1 MAAKF
6 AVSLM
11 ALLGA
16 VSAQTGYTN
25 SSSIAT
31 PSSTSAGS
39 SPSASTTSVAG
50 VTYLVQTD
58 TSYQGTVL
66 TLSRRRQADSSIQN
80 CLNTCSADVSCAGTA
95 YVSDTG
101 SCTYYSAVDQ
111 DTKADTPGTD
121 FALVQHRDGASSSA
135 NSTTSAT
142 GTHSA
147 TRPGVSGSSNSTG
160 SATRSSSRPAG
171 ITGAG
176 NSTSSRPT
184 GSASRT
190 SSATAV
196 PSTPSTLLTFDGVL
210 FLLEID
216 FEYSGITI
224 DFAII
229 LAKRASNSLD
239 DCLATCAGNSQCA
252 GTSFTDG
259 TCTFYSSIT
268 QGSGQPAQGT
278 DFATVVSRAG
288 QIGAGNGN
296 NGTSGGNTTAPSTP
310 SNATAESFI
319 CPAFNAAIL
328 KSNTQV
334 TFSISCSS
342 FLIGTTF
349 DLEASILSKRQTFD
363 NGLPQTLSNCV
374 DLCSLS
380 TQCVGA
386 TFEDATG
393 QCTYYSAVQY
403 STVLAGFDSAV
414 RVQSNGNGGEP
425 VTTTL
430 IVDGQT
436 QTVTV
441 PAGTTTQYV
450 AGATSTATV
459 YSTVTSVV
467 TANGAGATALPVGA
481 TVTQVVS
488 LTTTTYVNSVPTI
501 TIPSNQNVVTITV
514 GGSGNAAPTVTESVT
529 VTVDGNGNVIGS
541 STADAVAG
549 AGGIGS
555 NSYPTVTVH
564 DLYCPTST
572 AANVVFTTVYV
583 R

>member
-1 MAAKF
+1 
-6 AVSLM
+6 
-11 ALLGA
+11 
-16 VSAQTGYTN
+16 
-25 SSSIAT
+25 
-31 PSSTSAGS
+31 
-39 SPSASTTSVAG
+39 
-50 VTYLVQTD
+50 
-58 TSYQGTVL
+58 
-66 TLSRRRQADSSIQN
+66 
-80 CLNTCSADVSCAGTA
+80 
-95 YVSDTG
+95 
-101 SCTYYSAVDQ
+101 
-111 DTKADTPGTD
+111 
-121 FALVQHRDGASSSA
+121 
-135 NSTTSAT
+135 
-142 GTHSA
+142 
-147 TRPGVSGSSNSTG
+147 
-160 SATRSSSRPAG
+160 
-171 ITGAG
+171 
-176 NSTSSRPT
+176 
-184 GSASRT
+184 
-190 SSATAV
+190 
-196 PSTPSTLLTFDGVL
+196 
-210 FLLEID
+210 LEID
-216 FEYSGITI
+216 FEFSGVTI
-224 DFAII
+224 DLAII

-239 DCLATCAGNSQCA
+239 DCLQTCSVNTNCA

-268 QGSGQPAQGT
+268 QGSGQSAPGT
-278 DFATVVSRAG
+278 DFATVISRAG

-450 AGATSTATV
+450 AGTTSTATV

-481 TVTQVVS
+481 TITQVVS

-501 TIPSNQNVVTITV
+501 TIPSNQNVVTVTV

-541 STADAVAG
+541 STADAAAG

-555 NSYPTVTVH
+555 NSYPTVTIH

>member
-31 PSSTSAGS
+31 
-39 SPSASTTSVAG
+39 STTSSASSTFSNGAVVTNAG
-50 VTYLVQTD
+50 VVFTIMDDTTYSDVTPLQ
-58 TSYQGTVL
+58 
-66 TLSRRRQADSSIQN
+66 LSRKRQAASGIGS
-80 CLNTCSADVSCAGTA
+80 CLNTCSDNAQCAGA
-95 YVSDTG
+95 SYSDDTMRC
-101 SCTYYSAVDQ
+101 SYYSQINQ
-111 DTKADTPGTD
+111 DSEASSPGTD
-121 FALVQHRDGASSSA
+121 FALVESRPGASSSA

-160 SATRSSSRPAG
+160 SATSSRPAG

-184 GSASRT
+184 GSVSRT
-190 SSATAV
+190 SSSATSA
-196 PSTPSTLLTFDGVL
+196 PSAPSTLLTVDGVV

-216 FEYSGITI
+216 VRKSGITI
-224 DFAII
+224 ELAI
-229 LAKRASNSLD
+229 LAKRAGQTLD
-239 DCLATCAGNSQCA
+239 QCLRSCAAATSCAA
-252 GTSFTDG
+252 TSFDDSTD
-259 TCTFYSSIT
+259 TCTFYSSVDA
-268 QGSGQPAQGT
+268 GSAVADNNV
-278 DFATVVSRAG
+278 DFATVISRAG
-288 QIGAGNGN
+288 QTGTGAGN
-296 NGTSGGNTTAPSTP
+296 NGTSAGNTTSPAT
-310 SNATAESFI
+310 NATAESFI

-349 DLEASILSKRQTFD
+349 DLEASIVTKRQTFD

-403 STVLAGFDSAV
+403 STVMAGFDSAV
-414 RVQSNGNGGEP
+414 RVQNNAGDV
-425 VTTTL
+425 VTTTTV
-430 IVDGQT
+430 IAGVT
-436 QTVTV
+436 QTVTTTV
-441 PAGTTTQYV
+441 PAGTTTV
-450 AGATSTATV
+450 FAGGATSTATV

-467 TANGAGATALPVGA
+467 TANGGGATALPSGA
-481 TVTQVVS
+481 TVTSIVS
-488 LTTTTYVNSVPTI
+488 LTTTTYVNNVPTI
-501 TIPSNQNVVTITV
+501 TLPQNYAAQTVTITQ
-514 GGSGNAAPTVTESVT
+514 GAGAAAPTVTESVT

-541 STADAVAG
+541 STAGAVAG
-549 AGGIGS
+549 GVAG
-555 NSYPTVTVH
+555 NMPSYPTVTVYSS
-564 DLYCPTST
+564 YCPTAS
-572 AANVVFTTVYV
+572 AGSVVWTTVFV
-583 R
+583 